1 MTQPNPYIFAI
12 CNQIERKLSF
22 KIKDIASAT
31 SFADLLACQKLHV
44 STHTIARLFGVVR
57 PFRSPYKETLNILAN
72 YLEYRNW
79 EDFCDNQTNI
89 PFDTNYF
96 LTEASDGFSL
106 AVLQS
111 ALVNEDLDS
120 LKTIFKNVKNNES
133 KAIIFSAAELIGL
146 HIRTSKSQTA
156 LLKFLAENSMGHLF
170 FYECFVD
177 EDNINNY
184 FSDALVHYYLPKV
197 TNNYRLLFAYG
208 YFISQKA
215 YKEQIASEY
224 IDKFLEV
231 TKIISKEKC
240 HFHEISRWL
249 ECLILIDGLT
259 GILENTWELHVNQIL
274 ESYHFF
280 KNDYEKAWVL
290 VRPMKALIQFNCKTK
305 LFNHLAFNTA
315 VDYLIKNQRAGYYS
329 VALYTIQLYWLCKE
343 TYFKSKV
350 IYTPFRI
357 SNTLFQNESDEKL
370 SVEFAVASLFA
381 TGDNKKIID
390 KNLKTFC
397 KEKGTIWVMKML
409 DYYFSNSKS

>member
-1 MTQPNPYIFAI
+1 MTQPNPYILSI
-12 CNQIERKLSF
+12 CNQIERKLGF
-22 KIKDIASAT
+22 RIKNIASAK
-31 SFADLLACQKLHV
+31 SYSDSLAFQKLYV
-44 STHTIARLFGVVR
+44 SSHTIARLFGVVK
-57 PFRSPYKETLNILAN
+57 PFRTPYKETLNILAN
-72 YLEYRNW
+72 YLDYTNW

-96 LTEASDGFSL
+96 LTESSDGFSL

-111 ALVNEDLDS
+111 ALVNEDLNS

-146 HIRTSKSQTA
+146 HVRTSKNQEV
-156 LLKFLAENSMGHLF
+156 LLKFLAENSLGHLF

-177 EDNINNY
+177 EDNNDNY
-184 FSDALVHYYLPKV
+184 FYDALINYYLPKA

-224 IDKFLEV
+224 ISQFVEI

-259 GILENTWELHVNQIL
+259 GILEDTWEQHINQIL
-274 ESYHFF
+274 ESFNFF

-290 VRPMKALIQFNCKTK
+290 VRPIKALIQFNCKHK
-305 LFNHLAFNTA
+305 LFNHLEFNTA
-315 VDYLIKNQRAGYYS
+315 VDYVIKNQRAGYYS
-329 VALYTIQLYWLCKE
+329 VALYSIQLYWLCKE

-370 SVEFAVASLFA
+370 SVEFAIASLFA

-390 KNLKTFC
+390 KNLDVFC
-397 KEKGTIWVMKML
+397 KEKGTLWVLKL
-409 DYYFSNSKS
+409 INE